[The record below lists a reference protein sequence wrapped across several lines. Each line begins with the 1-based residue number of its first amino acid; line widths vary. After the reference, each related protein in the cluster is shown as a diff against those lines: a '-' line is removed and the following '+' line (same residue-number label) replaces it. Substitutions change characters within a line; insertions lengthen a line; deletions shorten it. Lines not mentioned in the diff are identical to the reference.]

1 MATVGKNILDNL
13 TTGMYSDSKVI
24 FREYIQ
30 NACDQI
36 DLAIER
42 GILSDGEGNVD
53 IFTDAENRYISIR
66 DNATGV
72 KSDEFIEDVGDIAN
86 SNKEIG
92 KNKGFRGIGRALRFS
107 ILQNLKVYYKLY
119 WRKCKIYYDL

>member
-24 FREYIQ
+24 YREYIQ

-36 DLAIER
+36 DKAISD
-42 GILSDGEGNVD
+42 GILSADEGLVD
-53 IFTDAENRYISIR
+53 IYIDEQKRYISIK

-72 KSDEFIEDVGDIAN
+72 LSSVKIE
-86 SNKEIG
+86 
-92 KNKGFRGIGRALRFS
+92 GI
-107 ILQNLKVYYKLY
+107 
-119 WRKCKIYYDL
+119 

>member
-36 DLAIER
+36 DLAIML
-42 GILSDGEGNVD
+42 GILSPGEGGVD
-53 IFTDAENRYISIR
+53 IFTDVKKRYISIK

-72 KSDEFIEDVGDIAN
+72 KAEDFIGDVGDIAN

-92 KNKGFRGIGRALRFS
+92 KI
-107 ILQNLKVYYKLY
+107 KVFVVLVDFADWHTAK
-119 WRKCKIYYDL
+119 R